1 MVPPEMADTILA
13 YAATS
18 NMMSSITGIIFLV
31 FVSLPFTNFMYKILE
46 PKFSRNKKTK
56 EIKSTE
62 GEC

>member
-1 MVPPEMADTILA
+1 
-13 YAATS
+13 TS